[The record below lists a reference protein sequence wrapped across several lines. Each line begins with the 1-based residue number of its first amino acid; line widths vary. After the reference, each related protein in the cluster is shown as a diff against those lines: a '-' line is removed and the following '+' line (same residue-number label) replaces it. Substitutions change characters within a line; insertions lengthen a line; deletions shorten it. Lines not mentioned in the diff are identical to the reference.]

1 MATIVEERKSGSSP
15 VFRNI
20 LTRPGK
26 VWQAAGRRIG
36 KAWWLGA
43 MLILAMVLVRTYVQT
58 LTEAED
64 FYEIQL
70 YAYEHT
76 PEKERA
82 YMTPPDLIMAPPVTV
97 IIRAVGH
104 VSNTVV
110 GWLAWVAAL
119 ALILS
124 FLGRKSPGF
133 ASLLKVVIWAWV
145 PILIRGLVQT
155 AYMLITKD
163 AIFNLGLSGLIWDQR
178 PEPPPM
184 LMGIPGRP
192 IHYPTQR
199 EMALAGFLERI
210 DIYTGW
216 HLVLMA
222 LGLSS
227 CAQTERRKTLIAVI
241 VSAIVLAAL
250 AALPTLFG
258 RALGRFRFF

>member
-1 MATIVEERKSGSSP
+1 MATIVEERKNGRAPAFLNS
-15 VFRNI
+15 
-20 LTRPGK
+20 LTRPRRA
-26 VWQAAGRRIG
+26 WREAGRRIA
-36 KAWWLGA
+36 KVWWLGA
-43 MLILAMVLVRTYVQT
+43 VLILAMVVGRTYVQT
-58 LTEAED
+58 RTEAGD
-64 FYEIQL
+64 IYEIQL
-70 YAYEHT
+70 YAYEKT
-76 PEKERA
+76 PEKDRA
-82 YMTPPDLIMAPPVTV
+82 FMPPPEFNMAPPITV

-133 ASLLKVVIWAWV
+133 ASLLRVVIWAWT
-145 PILIRGLVQT
+145 PILLRFVVQT
-155 AYMLITKD
+155 AYMLITGD

-184 LMGIPGRP
+184 PMGMPWRP

-199 EMALAGFLERI
+199 EMALASILERV

-216 HLVLMA
+216 HLVWMA
-222 LGLSS
+222 LGLSR
-227 CAQTERRKTLIAVI
+227 CAQTPRRKTLVAVI
-241 VSAIVLAAL
+241 VSAVLLAAL
-250 AALPTLFG
+250 AAVPTLFG